1 MMFDLMVRRSEET
14 VMADKNI
21 LHMVTPLKH
30 ISPFDVNMAVDAGYD
45 VVFPYTDVTLEEISG
60 LVQDAIFSR
69 RPKVGAR
76 TAMFIGGR
84 NAALALDMLSKA
96 RKALVPPFGISF
108 FADPSGSFTT
118 AAAMVACVEK
128 ALKEKK
134 QRDLKG
140 LKVAVFGATGV
151 VGFSAAV
158 IAALEG
164 ADVTLVGYDGI
175 KRVSDAA
182 QEIKT
187 RFGADVHAADGSDD
201 AKKSGILKSA
211 EAVFAAGRAG
221 VQILSKAQIAQAKN
235 LLIAADVNAV
245 PPSGIEGLEVN
256 ANGDELSPGGA
267 LGIGALAIGGIKYQT
282 EFGLFQKMTTAAKP
296 VQYDFRDAFA
306 LAREL
311 HG

>member
-1 MMFDLMVRRSEET
+1 
-14 VMADKNI
+14 MADKNI

-30 ISPFDVNMAVDAGYD
+30 MSPFDVNMAADAGYD
-45 VVFPYTDVTLEEISG
+45 VVFPYTDVKLEEITG

-69 RPKVGAR
+69 KPKVGAR

-84 NAALALDMLSKA
+84 NASLALDMLAKA
-96 RKALVPPFGISF
+96 KKALVPPFAISF

-128 ALKEKK
+128 TLKEKM

-187 RFGADVHAADGSDD
+187 RFGADTHAADGSDD
-201 AKKSGILKSA
+201 AKKAAILENA

-221 VQILSKAQIAQAKN
+221 VQILSTAQVAAAKK

-245 PPSGIEGLEVN
+245 PPAGIEGLDVQ
-256 ANGDELSPGGA
+256 ANGNALSGGA
-267 LGIGALAIGGIKYQT
+267 LGIGALAIGSIKYQT
-282 EFGLFQKMTTAAKP
+282 EFGLFQRMTTAAKP

>member
-1 MMFDLMVRRSEET
+1 
-14 VMADKNI
+14 MADKNI

-45 VVFPYTDVTLEEISG
+45 VVFPYTDVKLEEISG

-84 NAALALDMLSKA
+84 NAALALDMLAKA
-96 RKALVPPFGISF
+96 GKALVPPFGISF

-118 AAAMVACVEK
+118 AAAMAACVEK

-201 AKKSGILKSA
+201 AKKSEILKSA

-221 VQILSKAQIAQAKN
+221 VQILSKAQIAQAKK

-256 ANGDELSPGGA
+256 ANGDELAPGGA

>member
-1 MMFDLMVRRSEET
+1 
-14 VMADKNI
+14 MADKNI

-30 ISPFDVNMAVDAGYD
+30 ISPFDANMAIDAGYD
-45 VVFPYTDVTLEEISG
+45 VVFPYGDVKLEEIAS

-69 RPKVGAR
+69 PPKIGAR

-84 NAALALDMLSKA
+84 NAALALDMLAKA
-96 RKALVPPFGISF
+96 KKALVPPFGISF

-128 ALKEKK
+128 TLKDKK
-134 QRDLKG
+134 QRGLAG
-140 LKVAVFGATGV
+140 LKIAVFGATGV

-164 ADVTLVGYDGI
+164 ADVTLVGYDGV

-187 RFGADVHAADGSDD
+187 RFGAEVRAADGSDD
-201 AKKSGILKSA
+201 GKKSEVLKGA

-221 VQILSKAQIAQAKN
+221 VQILSKAQIADAKK

-245 PPSGIEGLEVN
+245 PPSGIEGLAVN
-256 ANGDELSPGGA
+256 ANGDELSPGAA
-267 LGIGALAIGGIKYQT
+267 LGIGALAIGGIKYKT

-296 VQYDFRDAFA
+296 VSYDFRDAFA
-306 LAREL
+306 FAREL

>member
-1 MMFDLMVRRSEET
+1 
-14 VMADKNI
+14 MADKNI

-30 ISPFDVNMAVDAGYD
+30 ISPFDVNMATDAGYD
-45 VVFPYTDVTLEEISG
+45 VVFPYTDVKLEEITG

-69 RPKVGAR
+69 PPKVGAR

-84 NAALALDMLSKA
+84 NAALALDMLAKA
-96 RKALVPPFGISF
+96 NKALVPPFGISF

-128 ALKEKK
+128 LLKDKK
-134 QRDLKG
+134 KRDLRG
-140 LKVAVFGATGV
+140 LKTVVFGATGV

-158 IAALEG
+158 IAAREG

-182 QEIKT
+182 REIRT
-187 RFGADVHAADGSDD
+187 RFDVDVHAADGSDD
-201 AKKSGILKSA
+201 PKKSEILQDA
-211 EAVFAAGRAG
+211 EAVLAAGRAG
-221 VQILSKAQIAQAKN
+221 VQILSKAQVAAAKK

-245 PPSGIEGLEVN
+245 PPPGIEGLAVN
-256 ANGDELSPGGA
+256 ANGEKLAGGA
-267 LGIGALAIGGIKYQT
+267 LGVGALAIGSIKYKT
-282 EFGLFQKMTTAAKP
+282 EFGLLQKMTVAPKP
-296 VQYDFRDAFA
+296 VQFDFRHAFA